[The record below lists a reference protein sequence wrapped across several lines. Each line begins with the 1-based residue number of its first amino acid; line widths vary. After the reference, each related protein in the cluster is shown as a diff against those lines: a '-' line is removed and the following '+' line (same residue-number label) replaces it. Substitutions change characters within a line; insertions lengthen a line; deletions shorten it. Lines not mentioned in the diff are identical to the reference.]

1 MKQNRQPLISNP
13 TMQQVADFLPHLNAS
28 LNALATVLL
37 LAGYVLIK
45 QRKEVAHKWTM
56 IACFGVSTIFL
67 ICYLTA
73 HELKRRLTG
82 VPHTEFPTYAGDTVA
97 IAYKTLLLSHIVL
110 AATVP
115 FLAVATI
122 WSGLKDYRRFH
133 RKIAWW
139 TFPIWLYV
147 SITGVIVYAMLYHLY
162 PPRPAD
168 LIMPESSRVHIE
180 SASDDH
186 P

>member
-1 MKQNRQPLISNP
+1 
-13 TMQQVADFLPHLNAS
+13 MQELANFLPHLNAS

-45 QRKEVAHKWTM
+45 QRREGAHKWTM
-56 IACFGVSTIFL
+56 IACFGVSTVFL
-67 ICYLTA
+67 VSYLTA

-82 VPHTEFPTYAGDTVA
+82 VPHTEFPAYAGATVA
-97 IAYKTLLLSHIVL
+97 MFYKTILLSHIIL

-115 FLAVATI
+115 FFAIATI
-122 WSGLKDYRRFH
+122 WSGLRAEHEAQGTPGWRRFH

-147 SITGVIVYAMLYHLY
+147 SVTGVVVYALLYHLY
-162 PPRPAD
+162 PPR
-168 LIMPESSRVHIE
+168 
-180 SASDDH
+180 
-186 P
+186 